1 MAGCNTN
8 KNAERNPKH
17 CARCDPSGNIYTG
30 QLNMSNLPDEVTN
43 GVPFQHE
50 RYDPIEGV
58 DKSQYEDVNVPE
70 WTRDLVM
77 YCGTICEQDDDP
89 PPFNCGTA
97 GDCGKIII
105 SLGGSN
111 PALYGIMSRYPSG
124 ISFEPLWG
132 DQWFYYLFD
141 TSRPVAGYPCY
152 YLEDTDEITS
162 GTDENGEPTSSSSS
176 WGQTCHPCKN
186 FTCEAGAT
194 TIEYTTAEGS
204 LVEGRDPFPTI
215 WTAGT
220 RTNAIAFRYEDG
232 IPTTVPQGPIDFSIT
247 PTSGSA
253 QDCWEA
259 SSSNGIPIDCPENPW
274 SDPDDI
280 GASYILVFD
289 ELDSGTGTGLR
300 IKMRY
305 EPRVS
310 GNPATIVGS
319 TIYIDELMNAGVNYL
334 VGDNFNL
341 SIPIG
346 GAGSID
352 FNLEVTAIGD
362 VQTSNP
368 YANYALLNAADAVN
382 GHIVEKVK
390 HMDLNFNYHI
400 AEISGDGSDFAKD
413 TVYTTSRGNQIRVLA
428 GFGIPDRAFL
438 GGLFE
443 FRNKSMQYM
452 TADCERQPNSF
463 NDFRQ
468 PTCKKKVDVNVTQGS
483 STVTL
488 VNGADTQWIKVGY
501 NFRAAYFPENSYI
514 TQVNGTSFT
523 VNSTANGTNTGG
535 AIKTRA
541 DITNI
546 EIVNGQIKSMKIADG
561 GIGWNRMNSKP
572 IVTIV
577 HPLKETG
584 LSAVIDYAFTNGVL
598 TSLEI
603 KSSGSMYPQGQEID
617 IAVPITH
624 KEIERKLY
632 AATTTYEDDPANLP
646 LNEALAQPEIAKT
659 ERFQTK
665 VFVDSV
671 TESGLSPKDYNT
683 EGGAVDTYEKYN
695 RIMQR
700 AAEDVPDGLKRL
712 YFATELTMDDIRKG
726 MAQAPYTDV
735 THKFKQNEIKD
746 LKRLPNVLRTER
758 QLRALPDK
766 EDLEDLR
773 WQTLD
778 ERMAEGLREG
788 GFSTEA
794 GTMQDFVDSDKIRKD
809 DFLTVHSEAP
819 EVTSSGKK
827 LTKFDKEEVRTVHGS
842 FYDLPCASAFTKYL
856 LRQYIPD
863 SRITANINVTMNW
876 EPLNPRGCGDE
887 TQGGCFGTSG
897 EPSGSGNISYSSSVS
912 GPFGEGCHA
921 FSVNGSIKVYN
932 DLTNSAYLFGQACDK
947 AGNPFDFKC
956 T

>member
-1 MAGCNTN
+1 MGCNTN

-43 GVPFQHE
+43 GIPFQHE
-50 RYDPIEGV
+50 RYDPIDGV
-58 DKSQYEDVNVPE
+58 DKTQYEDVNVPE
-70 WTRDLVM
+70 WERDLVM
-77 YCGTICEQDDDP
+77 YCGTVCEQQNPP

-141 TSRPVAGYPCY
+141 TSRPIAGYPCY
-152 YLEDTDEITS
+152 YLEDTDGTTS
-162 GTDENGEPTSSSSS
+162 GTDPDGNPTSSTSY
-176 WGQTCHPCKN
+176 WGQTCHPCKS
-186 FTCEAGAT
+186 FTCEAGAS
-194 TIEYTTAEGS
+194 TIEYTTQEGS

-232 IPTTVPQGPIDFSIT
+232 IPTTTPQGPVDFSIT
-247 PTSGSA
+247 PTGGSA
-253 QDCWEA
+253 TDCWEA
-259 SSSNGIPIDCPENPW
+259 SNSNGIPIDCPENPW

-289 ELDSGTGTGLR
+289 ELNSATGTGLR

-305 EPRVS
+305 EPRTT
-310 GNPATIVGS
+310 GDPATIVGS
-319 TIYIDELMNAGVNYL
+319 TIYIDELMNAGVNYQ

-352 FNLEVTAIGD
+352 FNFAVTAIGD
-362 VQTSNP
+362 IQTSNP
-368 YANYALLNAADAVN
+368 YANYALLNAADTVN
-382 GHIVEKVK
+382 GHIIEKVK

-413 TVYTTSRGNQIRVLA
+413 TTYTTSRGNQITVLA

-452 TADCERQPNSF
+452 TADLNRQPNSF
-463 NDFRQ
+463 NDYRQ
-468 PTCKKKVDVNVTQGS
+468 PSCKKTVDVMVTQGS

-488 VNGADTQWIKVGY
+488 VNGGDTQWIKVGY
-501 NFRAAYFPENSYI
+501 NFRAAFFAENSYI
-514 TQVNGTSFT
+514 TAVNGTSFT
-523 VNSTANGTNTGG
+523 VSSTCTGTNTGP

-561 GIGWNRMNSKP
+561 GMGWNKLNSKP
-572 IVTIV
+572 IVTIAT
-577 HPLKETG
+577 PLKETG
-584 LSAVIDYAFTNGVL
+584 IDAVIDYEFSNGVL
-598 TSLEI
+598 SSLEV
-603 KSSGSMYPQGQEID
+603 KSSGSMYPQGEQID
-617 IAVPITH
+617 IAIPMTH
-624 KEIERKLY
+624 KEIKQKLY
-632 AATTTYEDDPANLP
+632 SASTTYEEDPANEP
-646 LNEALAQPEIAKT
+646 LNEALARPEIT
-659 ERFQTK
+659 SIPRFSDK

-671 TESGLSPKDYNT
+671 TASGLSPKDYNT
-683 EGGAVDTYEKYN
+683 EGVEVNDYEHYK

-700 AAEDVPDGLKRL
+700 AADDMPDGLDRL
-712 YFATELTMDDIRKG
+712 YFQTNLTMEDIRKG

-735 THKFKQNEIKD
+735 THQYQQNEVKD
-746 LKRLPNVLRTER
+746 LKRLPNVIRTER
-758 QLRALPDK
+758 VGRALPDR
-766 EDLEDLR
+766 EDMEDLR
-773 WQTLD
+773 WRTLD
-778 ERMAEGLREG
+778 ERMGEGLRAG
-788 GFSTEA
+788 GFASQA
-794 GTMQDFVDSDKIRKD
+794 STMQDFVDADKIRKD
-809 DFLTVHSEAP
+809 EFIELNSESP

-827 LTKFDKEEVRTVHGS
+827 LVKFDKEEVRTVHGS
-842 FYDLPCASAFTKYL
+842 FYDLPCASAYTKYL

-863 SRITANINVTMNW
+863 SRVTANINVKLAW
-876 EPLNPRGCGDE
+876 EPLNPRGCGDN
-887 TQGGCFGTSG
+887 TQGDCFGTSG
-897 EPSGSGNISYSSSVS
+897 QPGSSGNTTYSSTIS
-912 GPFGEGCHA
+912 GPFGEGCKA
-921 FSVNGSIKVYN
+921 FNVEGSIKVYN